1 MRDNAWRV
9 YPTLSYP
16 MQLGLCLRVTVA
28 ALSAMALERLLGLPM
43 VLWAVLTAVILTQM
57 SLGKSVKATIDYS
70 LGTLGG
76 AMYAGLIAVF
86 VPHLNDATLAAVLA
100 IAIAPVALLAA
111 ISPRFAAAPSSAA
124 IVVLAPA
131 LTHATSLASA
141 TDRVVEVAL
150 GGSVALVVSLVVFPT
165 RARRLVKEGA
175 ADMLDLI
182 ARILP
187 ELFFGFTQ
195 KSDEEAV
202 LALQRSVGL
211 AFTQVGSIGA
221 EAKHEQMAFLTD
233 DPDFDRLRRSL
244 LRLRHDLVMIGRAAV
259 APLPDTLQERLGP
272 LLTRMADAAA
282 DQLRQCGTALRTGR
296 NPPPL
301 DVLDGVFDAFAG
313 EIATLRREGFLRE
326 LSVDA
331 VENVFALS
339 FALEQWRQELQDIVR
354 RVSEQA
360 DRQIRFKRL

>member
-1 MRDNAWRV
+1 MLGAFIQRYR
-9 YPTLSYP
+9 

-28 ALSAMALERLLGLPM
+28 ALSALALGRLPGSPM
-43 VLWAVLTAVILTQM
+43 VLRAVLTAVILRQM
-57 SLGKSVKATIDYS
+57 SVGKSVKATIDYS

-76 AMYAGLIAVF
+76 AIYAGLIAAF
-86 VPHLNDATLAAVLA
+86 VPRLNDAALAAVLA

-131 LTHATSLASA
+131 LTHKTTLASA

-165 RARRLVKEGA
+165 RARRLVKDGT

-182 ARILP
+182 ARIP
-187 ELFFGFTQ
+187 PDLFSGFTQ
-195 KSDEEAV
+195 NSEKESI
-202 LALQRSVGL
+202 LALQQSVGL
-211 AFTQVGSIGA
+211 AFNQMDAIGA
-221 EAKHEQMAFLTD
+221 EAKHEQMTFLTSA
-233 DPDFDRLRRSL
+233 PDFDSLRHSL
-244 LRLRHDLVMIGRAAV
+244 LRLRHDLIMIGRAAV
-259 APLPDTLQERLGP
+259 APLPETLQGRLGP
-272 LLTRMADAAA
+272 LLTHITNAVA

-296 NPPPL
+296 NSPPP
-301 DVLDGVFDAFAG
+301 DVLEDVFDAFAG

-331 VENVFALS
+331 VEYVFALS
-339 FALEQWRQELQDIVR
+339 FALEQWRQDPAR
-354 RVSEQA
+354 RVSEHA